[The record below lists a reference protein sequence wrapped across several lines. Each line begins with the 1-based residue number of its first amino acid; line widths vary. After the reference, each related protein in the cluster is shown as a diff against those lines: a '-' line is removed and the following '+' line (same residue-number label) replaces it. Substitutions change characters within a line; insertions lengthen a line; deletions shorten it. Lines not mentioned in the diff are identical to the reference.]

1 MVIVLI
7 NFLFWLQDPSQIEMA
22 DKFREEGKIYV
33 VLAIVLLILT
43 GLFIYLIRIGKRVSD
58 MEKNNKNK

>member
-1 MVIVLI
+1 MIALIYVI
-7 NFLFWLQDPSQIEMA
+7 FWLQDSSQVEMA

-43 GLFIYLIRIGKRVSD
+43 GLFIYLIRIGKKVSD
-58 MEKNNKNK
+58 LEKSNNKK

>member
-1 MVIVLI
+1 MIALLNV
-7 NFLFWLQDPSQIEMA
+7 LFWLQESSQIEMA

-43 GLFIYLIRIGKRVSD
+43 GLFIYLIRISKRVSNL
-58 MEKNNKNK
+58 EKSDNIK